1 MYICNIKPIKTNNIM
16 ETKKC
21 AHCGRVLPIS
31 EFYKNSRSK
40 DGYSFSCKECRHEME
55 KASRERM
62 KTGTTMY
69 TRKKKTVISRPIVN
83 VEVKQTS
90 ENILAKVTPRELME
104 ELNRRG
110 YKGVLEYTEVHRID
124 ISNF

>member
-1 MYICNIKPIKTNNIM
+1 MYIYNIKPIKTNIIM

-21 AHCGRVLPIS
+21 AHCGRVLPTT
-31 EFYKNSRSK
+31 EFCKNSRSK
-40 DGYSFSCKECRHEME
+40 DGYAFSCRDCRHEME
-55 KASRERM
+55 KASRERI
-62 KTGTTMY
+62 KTGSTMY
-69 TRKKKTVISRPIVN
+69 TRKKRTVISRPIVS
-83 VEVKQTS
+83 VEVKQTTQ
-90 ENILAKVTPRELME
+90 NILANVTPRELME